1 MAAELKPKLTFDEYL
16 EIEGNAEFKSEFVNG
31 WMYAMGGASPEHNQI
46 VANIIIEFGAQLK
59 KRPCIVYPSDLPL
72 KVEKREHGRY
82 PDVTV
87 VCGEPQ
93 FHKGK
98 YLKALLNPTVLV
110 EVLSTST
117 EDFDREAKFEEYR
130 SIPSLQ
136 EYLLIAQ
143 DRCHA
148 EHYVRQTANQWLLT
162 EFNDLQDT
170 IHLPSI
176 NCRLTLS
183 DVYDKVKW
191 PEAE

>member
-1 MAAELKPKLTFDEYL
+1 MTFDEYL
-16 EIEGNAEFKSEFVNG
+16 EIESKAEIKSEFVNG
-31 WMYAMGGASPEHNQI
+31 WMYALGGASPEHNQI
-46 VANIIIEFGAQLK
+46 VANVVTEFGVQSK

-72 KVEKREHGRY
+72 KLEKREHGRY

-87 VCGEPQ
+87 VCGEPE

-117 EDFDREAKFEEYR
+117 EDFDRDNKIEEYR
-130 SIPSLQ
+130 GIPSLR

-143 DRCHA
+143 DRCHV
-148 EHYVRQTANQWLLT
+148 EHFVRQTVNQWLLT
-162 EFNDLQDT
+162 EFNDMEDAVQ
-170 IHLPSI
+170 LPSI
-176 NCRLTLS
+176 NCHLAMS